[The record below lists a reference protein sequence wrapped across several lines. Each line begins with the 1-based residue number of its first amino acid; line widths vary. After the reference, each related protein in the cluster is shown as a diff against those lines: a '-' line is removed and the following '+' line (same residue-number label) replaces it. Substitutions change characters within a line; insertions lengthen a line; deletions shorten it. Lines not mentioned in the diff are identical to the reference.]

1 MSTRTKGRHRKDAPV
16 VTSVAPVARRSLA
29 VAASSGLA
37 LAMITSAAQAASAAG
52 ANTSAGSLEAGGV
65 NAIAANA
72 RAAVTTNAALTVS
85 PNVSTPAVVTS
96 DVAESEAEAEAP
108 ASVVTP
114 AVTQTDDDSRTG
126 TDTGSTDATN
136 VSQAQKTDVPASSAG
151 GAVGLAMN
159 EVGKPYVSGA
169 AGPDAFDCSGLVQ
182 YVYAQLGINLPRVSY
197 AQGAAGTPV
206 SAAEAQPGDL
216 VYYGYHIGIYAGNGM
231 MIDAGTEST
240 GVVYREVWG
249 SPQYIRVA

>member
-1 MSTRTKGRHRKDAPV
+1 MFTRTKGRHRKDAPV

-52 ANTSAGSLEAGGV
+52 ANTSEGSLEAGGV
-65 NAIAANA
+65 NALAANA

-108 ASVVTP
+108 EPVVTP

-126 TDTGSTDATN
+126 TDTGATD
-136 VSQAQKTDVPASSAG
+136 VSQAQKTDVPAASAG

-159 EVGKPYVSGA
+159 ELHKPYVSGA